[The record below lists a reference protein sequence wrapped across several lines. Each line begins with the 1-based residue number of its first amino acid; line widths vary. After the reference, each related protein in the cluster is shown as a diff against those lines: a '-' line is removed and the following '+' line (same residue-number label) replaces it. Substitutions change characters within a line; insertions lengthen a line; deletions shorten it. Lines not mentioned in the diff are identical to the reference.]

1 MLKNTDSLFYKMVQK
16 LGKAEASALTERA
29 KQVSP
34 RQGVIITVFLQ
45 VQSSEYPLGISVP
58 FSILNLQR
66 LSFMTGS

>member
-1 MLKNTDSLFYKMVQK
+1 MLQNTDSLFYKMVQK

-29 KQVSP
+29 KQVSLL
-34 RQGVIITVFLQ
+34 QGVVITVCLQ
-45 VQSSEYPLGISVP
+45 VHSSEYPPGISVP